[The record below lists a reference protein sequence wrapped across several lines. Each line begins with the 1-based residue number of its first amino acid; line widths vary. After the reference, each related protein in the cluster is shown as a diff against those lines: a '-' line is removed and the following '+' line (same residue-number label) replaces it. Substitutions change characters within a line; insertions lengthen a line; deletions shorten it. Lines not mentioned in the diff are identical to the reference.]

1 MKEVLSKEPKTV
13 NNWRDVMVDCQTRY
27 VRYYMHHKDYSKTAE
42 FLEKAKNLLTPEVDS
57 VYWLNI
63 QLMELQYY
71 ARTQE
76 YDKGIALIDQVAP
89 FVERGHIDVFE
100 LLFFISL

>member
-63 QLMELQYY
+63 
-71 ARTQE
+71 AI
-76 YDKGIALIDQVAP
+76 DGIAVLCPDTGI
-89 FVERGHIDVFE
+89 
-100 LLFFISL
+100 